1 MKALKAENE
10 ELKAELARAKE
21 DHQYDNLV
29 HQKELESLKNPIPFK
44 KKRFN
49 VMLKGRDLI
58 MIFDRFVGPKKGSS
72 VAQDAR
78 VQVRTPDGKH
88 YDVMSVNLVEN
99 KILGARETHR
109 IVISTHEEV
118 AKMGSPIKLL

>member
-1 MKALKAENE
+1 
-10 ELKAELARAKE
+10 
-21 DHQYDNLV
+21 
-29 HQKELESLKNPIPFK
+29 
-44 KKRFN
+44 
-49 VMLKGRDLI
+49 MLKGRDLI

-88 YDVMSVNLVEN
+88 YDIAGINLVEN
-99 KILGARETHR
+99 KILGAKETHR

-118 AKMGSPIKLL
+118 AKMGKPIKLV

>member
-1 MKALKAENE
+1 
-10 ELKAELARAKE
+10 
-21 DHQYDNLV
+21 
-29 HQKELESLKNPIPFK
+29 
-44 KKRFN
+44 
-49 VMLKGRDLI
+49 MLFGRDVMI
-58 MIFDRFVGPKKGSS
+58 IFDRFVGPKKGSS

-88 YDVMSVNLVEN
+88 YDVKSVNLVEN
-99 KILGARETHR
+99 KLIGAKETHR

>member
-1 MKALKAENE
+1 
-10 ELKAELARAKE
+10 
-21 DHQYDNLV
+21 
-29 HQKELESLKNPIPFK
+29 
-44 KKRFN
+44 
-49 VMLKGRDLI
+49 MLKGRDLI

-78 VQVRTPDGKH
+78 VQVKTPDGRFF
-88 YDVMSVNLVEN
+88 DVQGINLVEN

-118 AKMGSPIKLL
+118 AKMGKPKLIV

>member
-1 MKALKAENE
+1 
-10 ELKAELARAKE
+10 
-21 DHQYDNLV
+21 
-29 HQKELESLKNPIPFK
+29 
-44 KKRFN
+44 
-49 VMLKGRDLI
+49 
-58 MIFDRFVGPKKGSS
+58 

-88 YDVMSVNLVEN
+88 YDIREVNLVEN
-99 KILGARETHR
+99 KILGAKETHR